1 MSTLLRGL
9 QVLVLCSL
17 WSGTREGT
25 VTSVIPALAGSD
37 DEPKANVIVI
47 LDPNDTELRR
57 DHGSLMPL
65 TGVEVHPPG
74 TPEVAPA
81 PVEGQPAAYLVIAKG
96 VDTSSP
102 QGVTQAIDA
111 VRQQVQGIND
121 SLASIRSEMSSLA
134 SRVGSGETA
143 TGQLTQRVNDL
154 SSGIGQVSQDVQQLS
169 ELVAANAA
177 RAGLTGGISDV
188 PLAPPADPATTGG

>member
-1 MSTLLRGL
+1 MSTLLRGIP
-9 QVLVLCSL
+9 VLVLCSL

-37 DEPKANVIVI
+37 AEPKANVIVI
-47 LDPNDTELRR
+47 LDPNDAELRR
-57 DHGSLMPL
+57 DHGALMPL
-65 TGVEVHPPG
+65 TDVEVHPAG

-81 PVEGQPAAYLVIAKG
+81 AVEGQPAAYLVIAKG

-121 SLASIRSEMSSLA
+121 SLASIRSELSHVA
-134 SRVGSGETA
+134 SRVGPLETA
-143 TGQLTQRVNDL
+143 ASQVNQRVNDL
-154 SSGIGQVSQDVQQLS
+154 SAGIGQVSQDVQQLT
-169 ELVAANAA
+169 ELVAARAA
-177 RAGLTGGISDV
+177 APEAPPAT
-188 PLAPPADPATTGG
+188 PPADPAPADPAPTGG